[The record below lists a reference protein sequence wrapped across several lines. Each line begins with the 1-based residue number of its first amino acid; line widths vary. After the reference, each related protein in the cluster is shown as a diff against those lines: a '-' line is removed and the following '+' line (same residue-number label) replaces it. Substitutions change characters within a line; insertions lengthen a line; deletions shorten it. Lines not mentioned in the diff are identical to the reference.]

1 MVGRRE
7 RREREEREE
16 REPPDNKLG
25 ADKVVS
31 LAVAPPIE
39 AVIYSKE
46 IFIPAI

>member
-1 MVGRRE
+1 MGEPGKLVGSE
-7 RREREEREE
+7 NL
-16 REPPDNKLG
+16 PPPLHDGELG

-39 AVIYSKE
+39 PVIYSKE